1 MALLASVDTQRHDIF
16 TAMYGGYAGSG
27 ALNMPPPTAGNS
39 IAFWD
44 EQQIQETLTPAFIR
58 RQIPDTLQKR
68 LDKQLKFGEGLT
80 ESTYAEWIVERTR
93 KMFIILVE
101 IGAPEKI
108 FDIIDGSWDDDDLPI
123 TPENL
128 GPGGLPLGG
137 SALEKKFVKKQRLLM
152 VRDLEPGSHVDYS
165 EDEVVPLEVIHHRL
179 PSSRSQSSVD
189 KVYFPRQRDVYYSR
203 RRIPIGDISTPTN
216 ISREMFMEELHAIRS
231 VTHSHIVAVH
241 ATYTQE
247 DIGYIILSP
256 AVDQTLKSF
265 ITTTPQSF
273 KALSKERRQ
282 FLLMDWLHC
291 LSDVVAFLHEEGIA
305 HRDLKPSSIIID
317 GANRIYL
324 ADIGNA
330 KSSELKPA
338 MDVERYEYGAP
349 ELWVRKMASH
359 DSSASTSG
367 VTVSG
372 RLRVRRRPSGASSP
386 ESTSPTSPVFE
397 KAVHLGTWKNPT
409 TTDRGYWN
417 SDVFSL
423 ACIFADILT
432 FYTKR
437 KASSFSSHRS
447 CGSRRP
453 RGSAPPDVSF
463 HANMGQVESWLD
475 QIEKRAKDKHD
486 DTLIASLELVREM
499 FQRDPLLRPSSR
511 RVEKEL
517 YKIILAMTDEELPHC
532 TMHTIMGIDA
542 GLGED
547 GEGFRDTWGDGRS
560 TSSMTEE
567 SLGFEDI
574 KPGTFEDRIRKF
586 GRGTRSKRSTGS
598 SGVGGLFSNQW
609 D

>member
-1 MALLASVDTQRHDIF
+1 MANVDTSRHDMF
-16 TAMYGGYAGSG
+16 TAMYGGYAGNG
-27 ALNMPPPTAGNS
+27 TLHAPPTTAPNS
-39 IAFWD
+39 ISFWD
-44 EQQIQETLTPAFIR
+44 EQQIQETLTPSFIR
-58 RQIPDTLQKR
+58 RNIPDSLRRQ
-68 LDKQLKFGEGLT
+68 LDEPLGFGDGLT
-80 ESTYAEWIVERTR
+80 ESTYAEWIVERSR
-93 KMFIILVE
+93 KLFIILVE

-108 FDIIDGSWDDDDLPI
+108 FDLIDGSWDDDDLPI
-123 TPENL
+123 TPANL

-137 SALEKKFVKKQRLLM
+137 LALEKKFIKKQRLLM
-152 VRDLEPGSHVDYS
+152 VRDLEPGSHVEYS
-165 EDEVVPLEVIHHRL
+165 EEEVVPLEVIHHRL

-189 KVYFPRQRDVYYSR
+189 KVYFPRQREVYYSR
-203 RRIPIGDISTPTN
+203 RRVPIGDISTSTC
-216 ISREMFMEELHAIRS
+216 ISREIFMEELHTMRFT
-231 VTHSHIVAVH
+231 THSHIVAIH

-247 DIGYIILSP
+247 DVGYIILSP
-256 AVDQTLKSF
+256 PVDQTLKSF

-273 KALSKERRQ
+273 KALPKDRRK

-291 LSDVVAFLHEEGIA
+291 LSDALAFLHEEGIA
-305 HRDLKPSSIIID
+305 HRDLKPSSIIVD
-317 GANRIYL
+317 SAYRIYL

-330 KSSELKPA
+330 KVLEPKPT

-359 DSSASTSG
+359 DSSAPTSG

-397 KAVHLGTWKNPT
+397 KPVHLGTWKNPT

-417 SDVFSL
+417 SDIFSL

-447 CGSRRP
+447 SGSRRP

-475 QIEKRAKDKHD
+475 GIEKRAKDKRD
-486 DTLIASLELVREM
+486 DTLIASLELVRDM

-517 YKIILAMTDEELPHC
+517 YKIILGMTDEELPHC
-532 TMHTIMGIDA
+532 GMHTIVGIDA

-547 GEGFRDTWGDGRS
+547 GEGFREAWGDGTS

-567 SLGFEDI
+567 SFGSGDVKPESFE
-574 KPGTFEDRIRKF
+574 ERIRKF
-586 GRGTRSKRSTGS
+586 GIGTKSKRNTGS
-598 SGVGGLFSNQW
+598 SSVGGLFTNQW